1 MPFAFIHFKQR
12 LALRC
17 CYGQYITSKKRAATL
32 KCETPNIF
40 PLTFCCKL
48 YCYIYCYSKDLYSKA
63 VPGVEPDFTTS
74 YSFNEKSGIFL
85 DVIETVWSEQIKGRC
100 LRAWAVHHRITE
112 CSNMFGHTF
121 RAPHVPKILSLCKL
135 RVLYYSWLNWTL
147 LKSRGTPMAAGTMLT
162 PWKSEG

>member
-17 CYGQYITSKKRAATL
+17 CYGQYITSKNVPPLWNVK
-32 KCETPNIF
+32 PQIF
-40 PLTFCCKL
+40 FQGKAQFSCSSFTIWPLTFCCKL

-85 DVIETVWSEQIKGRC
+85 DVIETVWSEQIKARC
-100 LRAWAVHHRITE
+100 LRTWAVHHRITE

-121 RAPHVPKILSLCKL
+121 RAPHVPKILWVC
-135 RVLYYSWLNWTL
+135 VNCVYYIIADWTE
-147 LKSRGTPMAAGTMLT
+147 RC
-162 PWKSEG
+162 